1 MVNLAVGEAS
11 RFESV
16 YDEYVR
22 AKDVTRKRLYLET
35 MERVLAG
42 VDLIVIDEQIG
53 GDQGIVPY
61 LPLNQLKSGG
71 N

>member
-1 MVNLAVGEAS
+1 M
-11 RFESV
+11 
-16 YDEYVR
+16 
-22 AKDVTRKRLYLET
+22 TRKRLYLET